1 MCGSLGVFPKLRR
14 QILNYKTT
22 ILQGKELEHFGLVL
36 YHQHPTLNPEINL
49 GEIPGGAENDAGV

>member
-1 MCGSLGVFPKLRR
+1 MWILRCLPKPRP

-49 GEIPGGAENDAGV
+49 GKIPGGAENDAGV